1 MARDAQ
7 DDLRIT
13 DQFDF
18 EAFWAEYGKRIAW
31 AAAVIAAIALVVLYR
46 QHQSGQQIEL
56 AADSLDRATDA
67 TSLEQVTRDFPSSPV
82 AADAL
87 FRLGDLYYRNG
98 KYTEAASAY
107 ERIEKDFPS
116 HPLADSAKLSL
127 AAIPEAE
134 GKLEDAKTRY
144 SQIVNSSPTSY
155 IANAA
160 RMGLARCFEMEGQ
173 KKEARQV
180 YEEILAAGQNSP
192 WFTQAYIRWVVLNR
206 DIPVEKTDSS
216 STLKPG
222 EAPSPSGLQL
232 PSLPATP

>member
-18 EAFWAEYGKRIAW
+18 EVFWAEYGKRITG
-31 AAAVIAAIALVVLYR
+31 AAVVIGAIVLVALYW
-46 QHQSGQQIEL
+46 QHQSSQQMQL
-56 AADSLDRATDA
+56 ATDSLDHATDA
-67 TSLEQVTRDFPSSPV
+67 TSLEQVAHDFPTSPV

-107 ERIEKDFPS
+107 ERIEKDYPS

-127 AAIPEAE
+127 AAIPEAQ
-134 GKLEDAKTRY
+134 GKLEDAKTQY
-144 SQIVNSSPTSY
+144 SQIINSSPTSY
-155 IANAA
+155 VVGAA
-160 RMGLARCFEMEGQ
+160 RMGLARCFEMQGQ

-180 YEEILAAGQNSP
+180 YEEVLAAGQNSP
-192 WFTQAYIRWVVLNR
+192 WFPQAYIRWVVLNR
-206 DIPVEKTDSS
+206 DVPPEKAEAS
-216 STLKPG
+216 STSNPAA
-222 EAPSPSGLQL
+222 APSAGGLQL

>member
-1 MARDAQ
+1 MARDAH

-18 EAFWAEYGKRIAW
+18 DAFWGEYGKRITG
-31 AAAVIAAIALVVLYR
+31 AAAVIVAIALVAIYW
-46 QHQSGQQIEL
+46 QHQSNQQKEL

-67 TSLEQVTRDFPSSPV
+67 ASLEQVTHDFPSSPV

-98 KYTEAASAY
+98 KYPEAASAY
-107 ERIEKDFPS
+107 ERIGKDFS
-116 HPLADSAKLSL
+116 SYPLADSAKLGL
-127 AAIPEAE
+127 AAILEAQ
-134 GKLEDAKTRY
+134 GKLEDAKTQY
-144 SQIVNSSPTSY
+144 SQIVNSSPMSY
-155 IANAA
+155 IVNAS

-180 YEEILAAGQNSP
+180 YEEVLAAGQNSP

-206 DIPVEKTDSS
+206 DVPPEKTDAS
-216 STLKPG
+216 STLKPAA
-222 EAPSPSGLQL
+222 APSPGGLQL
-232 PSLPATP
+232 PSLPTTP

>member
-1 MARDAQ
+1 MARDAH

-18 EAFWAEYGKRIAW
+18 EVFWAEYGKRITW
-31 AAAVIAAIALVVLYR
+31 AAAVIVAIALVVLYR
-46 QHQSGQQIEL
+46 QHQSTQQMEL
-56 AADSLDRATDA
+56 AADSLDRAQDA
-67 TSLEQVTRDFPSSPV
+67 TSLEQVARDFPTSPV

-107 ERIEKDFPS
+107 ERIGKDFS
-116 HPLADSAKLSL
+116 SYPLADSAKLSL
-127 AAIPEAE
+127 AAILEAQ
-134 GKLEDAKTRY
+134 GKLEDAKTQY
-144 SQIVNSSPTSY
+144 SQIVNSSPMSY
-155 IANAA
+155 VVGAA
-160 RMGLARCFEMEGQ
+160 RMGLARCLEMQGQ

-180 YEEILAAGQNSP
+180 YEEVLAAGQNSP

-206 DIPVEKTDSS
+206 DIPPEKTEASS
-216 STLKPG
+216 ASKP
-222 EAPSPSGLQL
+222 AATPSAGGLQL

>member
-1 MARDAQ
+1 MAQDAH

-18 EAFWAEYGKRIAW
+18 EAFWAEYGKRITW
-31 AAAVIAAIALVVLYR
+31 AAVVIGAIALVALYW
-46 QHQSGQQIEL
+46 QHQTIQQAEL
-56 AADSLDRATDA
+56 AADSLDRAMDA
-67 TSLEQVTRDFPSSPV
+67 TSLEQVAHNFPTSPV

-87 FRLGDLYYRNG
+87 FRLGDLYYGNG

-107 ERIEKDFPS
+107 ERIAKDFPS

-127 AAIPEAE
+127 AAISEAE
-134 GKLEDAKTRY
+134 GKLDDAKTQY
-144 SQIVNSSPTSY
+144 SQIVNSGPTSY
-155 IANAA
+155 VASAA
-160 RMGLARCFEMEGQ
+160 RMGLGRCLEMLGQ

-180 YEEILAAGQNSP
+180 YEELLAAGQSSP

-206 DIPVEKTDSS
+206 DMPPEKTETS
-216 STLKPG
+216 STLKPAT
-222 EAPSPSGLQL
+222 APSTGGLQL